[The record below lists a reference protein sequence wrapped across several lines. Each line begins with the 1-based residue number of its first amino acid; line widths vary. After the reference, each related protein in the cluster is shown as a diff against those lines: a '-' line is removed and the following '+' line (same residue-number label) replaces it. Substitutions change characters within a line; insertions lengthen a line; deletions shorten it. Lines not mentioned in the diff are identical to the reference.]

1 MSEKFQIINASAG
14 SGKTFALATNVI
26 IKILKGNEDSF
37 KKILALTF
45 TNNSAN
51 EMKKRILEDLKQ
63 ISIDPSKSLIFRSSN
78 LNKLFTIDSIKPK
91 AKKVLNKILH
101 NFSFFQVSTID
112 KFNHRLIRSF
122 SSDLSL
128 SHNFDLV
135 IETDEFSDD
144 LLEKFFNDLEKE
156 SFLSDLIIKY
166 ASSKHNNN
174 KSWDIAYDIKN
185 LLDIIW
191 DENNYKYVGD
201 KTMDVDSFKNL
212 EKTLSLT
219 LKKNRKKIE
228 KLSLKIENQI
238 SGIDQSYF
246 SYGTLPKFLHQT
258 QSLDLKKI
266 KTEQVLK
273 RLENNTI
280 LKKENSTDESLKL
293 ISKIK
298 PDIIDMILLVN
309 RQKTYNNLNDNL
321 YLNYLVYNIVNYSKK
336 FQKENNLLLI
346 SDFNSLISE
355 NISDHPA
362 PFIYEKIGTKYNN
375 YFIDE
380 FQDTSELQWKNLVP
394 LASHSITNEELND
407 EGGNLFLVGD
417 PKQSIYRFRGAK
429 PETFTNLKSINPF
442 FIKPE
447 LSSLAT
453 NYRSYSK
460 IVDFN
465 NKFFKS
471 ISKLIRADIIEYN
484 YREHE
489 QNFLDQKKGG
499 YLSFHFIDSVEKD
512 YDDKSSKKLLKIIK
526 EKEKQGFNLSDIAIL
541 CRNNQQCNLVSTYLI
556 ENDIKVNSE
565 ELLALSSSNEVI
577 FIIDFIRLLYNK
589 NDLNAKKNILKFI
602 SLSDNNKN
610 KYDFIFKYMSKSVDE
625 IFDTL
630 LSLDYLTT
638 SKLELYLA
646 CEKLISTVE
655 FLNQAE
661 MQVYF
666 LLDEIYNFCYNKKS
680 NSESFLDYWETKK
693 KKLKVNL
700 IEETNAVKV
709 LTIHK
714 SKGLEFPIVI
724 LPYFDFKL
732 TKPDNKIWVNFS
744 EKKIDGNFLLNYN
757 DSLKFFN
764 NDFAKRMHLYNDQ
777 MTLDNINVMYVSLSR
792 AILEN
797 HVICQ
802 EKNIDAEKTSG
813 TLLRAYFSTSSTKSK
828 TFYEIGTS
836 KLKTDFSSKKL
847 KTLNLINTKI
857 NKNHKG
863 FNNYYKSDK
872 RLSSSFG
879 NIFHNIM
886 SEIEYE
892 HQSDYVIN
900 DYHNRGIIDNN
911 DKKRIINY
919 IDLIMN
925 HDTLKMFFSKENVV
939 YNEREIFIPPDI
951 VIIPD
956 KIVFK
961 SDSEVY
967 ILDYK
972 TGEKNKDHEKQLRS
986 YSSALKKAN
995 YRVKGAF
1002 LVYISNKIE
1011 VLKIDD

>member
-78 LNKLFTIDSIKPK
+78 LNTLFTIDSIKPK

-201 KTMDVDSFKNL
+201 KTMDIDSFKNL

-219 LKKNRKKIE
+219 LKQNRKKIE

-280 LKKENSTDESLKL
+280 LKKENSTDESLEL

-471 ISKLIRADIIEYN
+471 ISKLIRADIIDYN

-565 ELLALSSSNEVI
+565 ELLALSSSSEVI
-577 FIIDFIRLLYNK
+577 FIIDFLRLLYNK

-602 SLSDNNKN
+602 SLNDNNKN
-610 KYDFIFKYMSKSVDE
+610 K
-625 IFDTL
+625 
-630 LSLDYLTT
+630 
-638 SKLELYLA
+638 
-646 CEKLISTVE
+646 
-655 FLNQAE
+655 
-661 MQVYF
+661 
-666 LLDEIYNFCYNKKS
+666 
-680 NSESFLDYWETKK
+680 
-693 KKLKVNL
+693 
-700 IEETNAVKV
+700 
-709 LTIHK
+709 
-714 SKGLEFPIVI
+714 
-724 LPYFDFKL
+724 
-732 TKPDNKIWVNFS
+732 
-744 EKKIDGNFLLNYN
+744 
-757 DSLKFFN
+757 
-764 NDFAKRMHLYNDQ
+764 
-777 MTLDNINVMYVSLSR
+777 
-792 AILEN
+792 
-797 HVICQ
+797 
-802 EKNIDAEKTSG
+802 
-813 TLLRAYFSTSSTKSK
+813 
-828 TFYEIGTS
+828 
-836 KLKTDFSSKKL
+836 
-847 KTLNLINTKI
+847 
-857 NKNHKG
+857 
-863 FNNYYKSDK
+863 
-872 RLSSSFG
+872 
-879 NIFHNIM
+879 
-886 SEIEYE
+886 
-892 HQSDYVIN
+892 
-900 DYHNRGIIDNN
+900 
-911 DKKRIINY
+911 
-919 IDLIMN
+919 
-925 HDTLKMFFSKENVV
+925 
-939 YNEREIFIPPDI
+939 
-951 VIIPD
+951 
-956 KIVFK
+956 
-961 SDSEVY
+961 
-967 ILDYK
+967 
-972 TGEKNKDHEKQLRS
+972 
-986 YSSALKKAN
+986 
-995 YRVKGAF
+995 
-1002 LVYISNKIE
+1002 
-1011 VLKIDD
+1011 

>member
-26 IKILKGNEDSF
+26 IRILKGNEDSF

-246 SYGTLPKFLHQT
+246 SYGTLPKFLNQT

-280 LKKENSTDESLKL
+280 LKKENLSDESLKL

-298 PDIIDMILLVN
+298 PDIIDIILLVN

-471 ISKLIRADIIEYN
+471 ISKLIRADIIDYN

-577 FIIDFIRLLYNK
+577 FIIDFLRLLYNK

-602 SLSDNNKN
+602 SLNDNNKN

-744 EKKIDGNFLLNYN
+744 EKNIDGNFLLNYN

-813 TLLRAYFSTSSTKSK
+813 TLLRSYFSTSSSKSK

-847 KTLNLINTKI
+847 KTLDLINTKI

-925 HDTLKMFFSKENVV
+925 HDTLKMFFSK
-939 YNEREIFIPPDI
+939 I
-951 VIIPD
+951 
-956 KIVFK
+956 
-961 SDSEVY
+961 
-967 ILDYK
+967 
-972 TGEKNKDHEKQLRS
+972 Q
-986 YSSALKKAN
+986 
-995 YRVKGAF
+995 
-1002 LVYISNKIE
+1002 
-1011 VLKIDD
+1011 

>member
-26 IKILKGNEDSF
+26 IRILKGNEDSF

-78 LNKLFTIDSIKPK
+78 LNKLFTIDSIKQK

-135 IETDEFSDD
+135 IETDEFSDE

-212 EKTLSLT
+212 EKTLSLI

-246 SYGTLPKFLHQT
+246 SYGTLPKFLNQT

-298 PDIIDMILLVN
+298 PDIIDIILLVN

-447 LSSLAT
+447 LSSLTT

-471 ISKLIRADIIEYN
+471 ISKLIRANIIDYN
-484 YREHE
+484 YNDHK

-499 YLSFHFIDSVEKD
+499 YLSFHFIDPVEKD
-512 YDDKSSKKLLKIIK
+512 YDDKSSKKLFKIIN

-577 FIIDFIRLLYNK
+577 FIIDFVRLLYNK
-589 NDLNAKKNILKFI
+589 NDLNANPKVATIH
-602 SLSDNNKN
+602 
-610 KYDFIFKYMSKSVDE
+610 IFK
-625 IFDTL
+625 T
-630 LSLDYLTT
+630 
-638 SKLELYLA
+638 
-646 CEKLISTVE
+646 IS
-655 FLNQAE
+655 
-661 MQVYF
+661 Y
-666 LLDEIYNFCYNKKS
+666 
-680 NSESFLDYWETKK
+680 
-693 KKLKVNL
+693 
-700 IEETNAVKV
+700 
-709 LTIHK
+709 
-714 SKGLEFPIVI
+714 
-724 LPYFDFKL
+724 
-732 TKPDNKIWVNFS
+732 
-744 EKKIDGNFLLNYN
+744 
-757 DSLKFFN
+757 
-764 NDFAKRMHLYNDQ
+764 
-777 MTLDNINVMYVSLSR
+777 
-792 AILEN
+792 
-797 HVICQ
+797 
-802 EKNIDAEKTSG
+802 
-813 TLLRAYFSTSSTKSK
+813 
-828 TFYEIGTS
+828 
-836 KLKTDFSSKKL
+836 
-847 KTLNLINTKI
+847 
-857 NKNHKG
+857 
-863 FNNYYKSDK
+863 
-872 RLSSSFG
+872 
-879 NIFHNIM
+879 
-886 SEIEYE
+886 
-892 HQSDYVIN
+892 
-900 DYHNRGIIDNN
+900 
-911 DKKRIINY
+911 
-919 IDLIMN
+919 
-925 HDTLKMFFSKENVV
+925 
-939 YNEREIFIPPDI
+939 
-951 VIIPD
+951 
-956 KIVFK
+956 
-961 SDSEVY
+961 
-967 ILDYK
+967 
-972 TGEKNKDHEKQLRS
+972 
-986 YSSALKKAN
+986 
-995 YRVKGAF
+995 
-1002 LVYISNKIE
+1002 
-1011 VLKIDD
+1011 

>member
-135 IETDEFSDD
+135 IETDEFSDE

-246 SYGTLPKFLHQT
+246 SYGTLPKFLNQI

-298 PDIIDMILLVN
+298 PDIIDIILLVN

-429 PETFTNLKSINPF
+429 PETFTDLKSINPF

-447 LSSLAT
+447 FSSLAT

-471 ISKLIRADIIEYN
+471 ISKLIRADIIDYN

-577 FIIDFIRLLYNK
+577 FIIDFLRLLYNK

-602 SLSDNNKN
+602 SLNDNNKN

-638 SKLELYLA
+638 SKLEL
-646 CEKLISTVE
+646 
-655 FLNQAE
+655 
-661 MQVYF
+661 
-666 LLDEIYNFCYNKKS
+666 
-680 NSESFLDYWETKK
+680 
-693 KKLKVNL
+693 
-700 IEETNAVKV
+700 
-709 LTIHK
+709 
-714 SKGLEFPIVI
+714 
-724 LPYFDFKL
+724 
-732 TKPDNKIWVNFS
+732 
-744 EKKIDGNFLLNYN
+744 
-757 DSLKFFN
+757 
-764 NDFAKRMHLYNDQ
+764 
-777 MTLDNINVMYVSLSR
+777 
-792 AILEN
+792 
-797 HVICQ
+797 
-802 EKNIDAEKTSG
+802 
-813 TLLRAYFSTSSTKSK
+813 
-828 TFYEIGTS
+828 
-836 KLKTDFSSKKL
+836 
-847 KTLNLINTKI
+847 
-857 NKNHKG
+857 
-863 FNNYYKSDK
+863 
-872 RLSSSFG
+872 
-879 NIFHNIM
+879 
-886 SEIEYE
+886 
-892 HQSDYVIN
+892 
-900 DYHNRGIIDNN
+900 
-911 DKKRIINY
+911 
-919 IDLIMN
+919 
-925 HDTLKMFFSKENVV
+925 
-939 YNEREIFIPPDI
+939 
-951 VIIPD
+951 
-956 KIVFK
+956 
-961 SDSEVY
+961 
-967 ILDYK
+967 
-972 TGEKNKDHEKQLRS
+972 
-986 YSSALKKAN
+986 
-995 YRVKGAF
+995 
-1002 LVYISNKIE
+1002 
-1011 VLKIDD
+1011 

>member
-26 IKILKGNEDSF
+26 IRILKGNEDSF

-63 ISIDPSKSLIFRSSN
+63 ISKDPSKSLIFRSSN
-78 LNKLFTIDSIKPK
+78 LNKLYSTDLIKIK
-91 AKKVLNKILH
+91 SKKVLNKILH

-135 IETDEFSDD
+135 IETDEFSDE

-201 KTMDVDSFKNL
+201 KTMDVNSFKNL

-238 SGIDQSYF
+238 SVIDQSYF

-280 LKKENSTDESLKL
+280 LKKENSTDKSLKL

-298 PDIIDMILLVN
+298 PYIIDIVLLVN

-447 LSSLAT
+447 LSSLTT

-465 NKFFKS
+465 NKFFKT
-471 ISKLIRADIIEYN
+471 ISKLIRADIIDYN
-484 YREHE
+484 YKDHE

-512 YDDKSSKKLLKIIK
+512 YDDKSSKKLLNIIK
-526 EKEKQGFNLSDIAIL
+526 EKEKQGFNLCDIAIL
-541 CRNNQQCNLVSTYLI
+541 CRNNQQCNLVSTFLI

-577 FIIDFIRLLYNK
+577 FIIDFVRLLYNK

-602 SLSDNNKN
+602 SLNDNNKN
-610 KYDFIFKYMSKSVDE
+610 KYDFIFKYMAKSVDE
-625 IFDTL
+625 IFDSL
-630 LSLDYLTT
+630 LGLDYLKT
-638 SKLELYLA
+638 SRLELYLA
-646 CEKLISTVE
+646 CEKLISTLK
-655 FLNQAE
+655 FLDKAE

-680 NSESFLDYWETKK
+680 NSEAFLEYWETKK

-700 IEETNAVKV
+700 IEESNAVKV

-732 TKPDNKIWVNFS
+732 TKPENKIWVNFS
-744 EKKIDGNFLLNYN
+744 EKNIDGNFLLNYN

-802 EKNIDAEKTSG
+802 EKTTNAEKTSG
-813 TLLRAYFSTSSTKSK
+813 TLLRAYFSTKSLKSK
-828 TFYEIGTS
+828 TFYEI
-836 KLKTDFSSKKL
+836 
-847 KTLNLINTKI
+847 
-857 NKNHKG
+857 
-863 FNNYYKSDK
+863 
-872 RLSSSFG
+872 
-879 NIFHNIM
+879 
-886 SEIEYE
+886 
-892 HQSDYVIN
+892 
-900 DYHNRGIIDNN
+900 
-911 DKKRIINY
+911 
-919 IDLIMN
+919 
-925 HDTLKMFFSKENVV
+925 
-939 YNEREIFIPPDI
+939 
-951 VIIPD
+951 
-956 KIVFK
+956 
-961 SDSEVY
+961 
-967 ILDYK
+967 
-972 TGEKNKDHEKQLRS
+972 
-986 YSSALKKAN
+986 
-995 YRVKGAF
+995 
-1002 LVYISNKIE
+1002 
-1011 VLKIDD
+1011 

>member
-26 IKILKGNEDSF
+26 IRILKGNEDSF

-201 KTMDVDSFKNL
+201 KTIDVDSFKNL

-219 LKKNRKKIE
+219 LKQNRKKIE

-298 PDIIDMILLVN
+298 PDIIDIILLVN

-471 ISKLIRADIIEYN
+471 ISKLIRADIIDYN

-489 QNFLDQKKGG
+489 QNFLDKKKGG

-565 ELLALSSSNEVI
+565 ELLALSSSKEVI
-577 FIIDFIRLLYNK
+577 FIIDFIRLL
-589 NDLNAKKNILKFI
+589 
-602 SLSDNNKN
+602 
-610 KYDFIFKYMSKSVDE
+610 
-625 IFDTL
+625 
-630 LSLDYLTT
+630 
-638 SKLELYLA
+638 
-646 CEKLISTVE
+646 
-655 FLNQAE
+655 
-661 MQVYF
+661 
-666 LLDEIYNFCYNKKS
+666 
-680 NSESFLDYWETKK
+680 
-693 KKLKVNL
+693 
-700 IEETNAVKV
+700 
-709 LTIHK
+709 
-714 SKGLEFPIVI
+714 
-724 LPYFDFKL
+724 
-732 TKPDNKIWVNFS
+732 
-744 EKKIDGNFLLNYN
+744 
-757 DSLKFFN
+757 
-764 NDFAKRMHLYNDQ
+764 
-777 MTLDNINVMYVSLSR
+777 
-792 AILEN
+792 
-797 HVICQ
+797 
-802 EKNIDAEKTSG
+802 
-813 TLLRAYFSTSSTKSK
+813 
-828 TFYEIGTS
+828 
-836 KLKTDFSSKKL
+836 
-847 KTLNLINTKI
+847 
-857 NKNHKG
+857 
-863 FNNYYKSDK
+863 
-872 RLSSSFG
+872 
-879 NIFHNIM
+879 
-886 SEIEYE
+886 
-892 HQSDYVIN
+892 
-900 DYHNRGIIDNN
+900 
-911 DKKRIINY
+911 
-919 IDLIMN
+919 
-925 HDTLKMFFSKENVV
+925 
-939 YNEREIFIPPDI
+939 
-951 VIIPD
+951 
-956 KIVFK
+956 
-961 SDSEVY
+961 
-967 ILDYK
+967 
-972 TGEKNKDHEKQLRS
+972 
-986 YSSALKKAN
+986 
-995 YRVKGAF
+995 
-1002 LVYISNKIE
+1002 
-1011 VLKIDD
+1011 